1 MPVVLRYTREELL
14 EVQKPSELPGTMP
27 LVQNVTTMD
36 SLSPVV
42 RVPLNPAE
50 IYRHWN
56 TRGSRGVGRGRGRGR
71 GRGAVDEA
79 TRQALRP
86 YVDSGDRGDRREAG
100 SDGWRT
106 YVVPGVIWSVS
117 RLVVALTVR
126 VRLRVGCCLRAS
138 LLCSGFRRDAEPRGF
153 ARGRGRGRRGF
164 GDSGSAFGGSGR
176 DSAFGRS
183 SRDRDRD
190 TFSAFSNNRD
200 DETFGDM
207 VGPSNT
213 VRVSACR
220 VLPPRPLT
228 GVLRPR
234 ACLRTCRRTRGAC

>member
-1 MPVVLRYTREELL
+1 M
-14 EVQKPSELPGTMP
+14 QKPSELPGTMP

-106 YVVPGVIWSVS
+106 YVVPGVIWLVS
-117 RLVVALTVR
+117 RPVVALTVR
-126 VRLRVGCCLRAS
+126 VRVGCAAGFVAMLSRAALHVGVAAAAAGLVTLAPRSVGADATPLSVAPAATATVTLSPPSPTTVTTRRSAIWWGRPTLYVCLRA
-138 LLCSGFRRDAEPRGF
+138 
-153 ARGRGRGRRGF
+153 
-164 GDSGSAFGGSGR
+164 
-176 DSAFGRS
+176 
-183 SRDRDRD
+183 
-190 TFSAFSNNRD
+190 
-200 DETFGDM
+200 
-207 VGPSNT
+207 
-213 VRVSACR
+213 ACCH
-220 VLPPRPLT
+220 
-228 GVLRPR
+228 R
-234 ACLRTCRRTRGAC
+234 AL